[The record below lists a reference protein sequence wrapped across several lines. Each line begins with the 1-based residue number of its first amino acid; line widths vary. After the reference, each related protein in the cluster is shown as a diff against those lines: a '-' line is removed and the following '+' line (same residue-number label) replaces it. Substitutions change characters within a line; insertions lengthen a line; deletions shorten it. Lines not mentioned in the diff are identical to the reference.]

1 MFIYVSIYIYIYV
14 YIYIYIYNIIYYNIY
29 IYILCQLRVA
39 HDPLLLCL
47 RQIPILTA
55 KIHPTIPWIS
65 TTNRKKKT
73 SFSNGGFLSHGGTPK
88 SSIFSWGFSMINHPA
103 IGVTPFMETPFHI
116 FHDGHTFEL

>member
-1 MFIYVSIYIYIYV
+1 MYPYIYIR
-14 YIYIYIYNIIYYNIY
+14 IFIYNIIYYN

-65 TTNRKKKT
+65 TTNRKKT
-73 SFSNGGFLSHGGTPK
+73 SFSNGGFLKWGYPQIIH
-88 SSIFSWGFSMINHPA
+88 FCLGFSMINHPA